1 MPGRNFYWE
10 FTGNIFTGNILELIS
25 YMTIKKNFKI
35 SKYTKNYGFQ
45 VNIALLPT
53 CSLKTTEMFHN

>member
-1 MPGRNFYWE
+1 MSGRNFYWE

-25 YMTIKKNFKI
+25 YMTFKKNLQI

-45 VNIALLPT
+45 VNIALLST

>member
-25 YMTIKKNFKI
+25 YMTFKKNLKI